1 MPFLLFF
8 AFENRIDK
16 YLVELNLG
24 LESVGLYSL
33 LIKVFGLLTIA
44 LNAFDDGI
52 RPFFYRN
59 LKESKS
65 LVNKY
70 FNLYFGFGILILT
83 VINSIGYN
91 LEYILKNKDYLVIQE
106 YFLIGSIIF
115 IMIIPVR
122 FYGLV
127 LVFYKES
134 KKLSYLAF
142 IKVTIITILMIL
154 LIPKFELYGAL
165 YALFFSYLVNIIMF
179 SYILYQKINVIP
191 NWKSL
196 IYLSIFMIGSYL
208 TFQQME
214 SGQKLLYSGV
224 YLAVLMGAFIWLYK
238 KEGYAIIKQKI

>member
-1 MPFLLFF
+1 
-8 AFENRIDK
+8 
-16 YLVELNLG
+16 
-24 LESVGLYSL
+24 
-33 LIKVFGLLTIA
+33 
-44 LNAFDDGI
+44 
-52 RPFFYRN
+52 
-59 LKESKS
+59 
-65 LVNKY
+65 
-70 FNLYFGFGILILT
+70 
-83 VINSIGYN
+83 
-91 LEYILKNKDYLVIQE
+91 
-106 YFLIGSIIF
+106 
-115 IMIIPVR
+115 MIIPVR

-142 IKVTIITILMIL
+142 IKVTIITVLMIL